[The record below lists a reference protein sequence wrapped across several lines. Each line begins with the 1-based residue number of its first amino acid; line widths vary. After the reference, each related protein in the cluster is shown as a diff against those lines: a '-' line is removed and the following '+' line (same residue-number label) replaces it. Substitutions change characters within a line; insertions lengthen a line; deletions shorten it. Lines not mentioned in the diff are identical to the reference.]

1 LTIFQRFSKIFSWV
15 SNGIWIGVGVDTET
29 RLGVGLKSDM
39 VGVIN
44 GDGIGVFVAVKV
56 DEGFPE

>member
-1 LTIFQRFSKIFSWV
+1 MFQRFSKILSWV
-15 SNGIWIGVGVDTET
+15 SKGIWIGVGVDTAT
-29 RLGVGLKSDM
+29 RLGVGLGSDM